1 MTTRVRVI
9 TGEVPALVLSCPR
22 DADPV
27 FGEGFTELAHLPP
40 HFEQEFTLN
49 GDIDLLLLEGP
60 FPAAAEQVPASDDA
74 PSERAEAGLDWPT
87 ASLREADPDWPTASL
102 REAS

>member
-9 TGEVPALVLSCPR
+9 TEAAPAIVLSYPR

-27 FGEGFTELAHLPP
+27 FGAELTEIAQLPP

-49 GDIDLLLLEGP
+49 AGCDLLVAEGP
-60 FPAAAEQVPASDDA
+60 FEAAPAGDGVIELLKPESEAA
-74 PSERAEAGLDWPT
+74 
-87 ASLREADPDWPTASL
+87 
-102 REAS
+102 

>member
-9 TGEVPALVLSCPR
+9 TGDVPALVLSYPR

-27 FGEGFTELAHLPP
+27 FGADFTEVAQMPP

-49 GDIDLLLLEGP
+49 SGIDLLVAEMP
-60 FPAAAEQVPASDDA
+60 APAAAGQVPTDDDVIPFTSGFADSEDA
-74 PSERAEAGLDWPT
+74 PVWPT
-87 ASLREADPDWPTASL
+87 ASLREAG
-102 REAS
+102 